1 MQTTEVSETR
11 MMRDIERIA
20 LWTESAPEV
29 GYSRP
34 TFSPAWKGAREYV
47 IEEAERAGCS
57 VRTDPAGNLHARP
70 HGLPWSE
77 PAWLCGSHLD
87 AVPSGGKYDG
97 VVGVVVALETL
108 RANPGAAVELVV
120 FAEEEGATFGVAML
134 GSRAWAGTIEADRL
148 LRLRN
153 RSGID
158 FEAAGTPFG
167 VAADKLARADF
178 GFPLERYKG
187 MIEVHIE
194 QGPGLWNKG
203 LAVAVVTT
211 VSGRRQYAGRFSG
224 VANHAGSTSMADR
237 LDALAGAAEFVL
249 ALEQLARELHDRTG
263 SATITT
269 GALTVTPNAV
279 NVIPGAADFMLDFR
293 SCSNDALAS
302 GDAAIRRLL
311 SDIGGK
317 RRLGT
322 EIDCFEA
329 LPALPFDAG
338 LCGRLRRAAASLGI
352 PLPDASSGALHDSAI
367 LAPFLPAAMLFVAS
381 RDGISHN
388 PAEWSRPEDIAAA
401 ARIVAAAVG

>member
-1 MQTTEVSETR
+1 MHTNGVSGMR

-20 LWTESAPEV
+20 VWIESAPEV
-29 GYSRP
+29 GYCRP
-34 TFSPAWKGAREYV
+34 TFSAAWKGARDYV

-57 VRTDPAGNLHARP
+57 VRTDPAGNVHARP
-70 HGLPWSE
+70 GGLDWNE

-97 VVGVVVALETL
+97 IVGVAAALEIL
-108 RANPGAAVELVV
+108 RAKPDAAVELVV
-120 FAEEEGATFGVAML
+120 FVEEEGTAFGVAML

-148 LRLRN
+148 LKLRN

-158 FEAAGTPFG
+158 FEAAGKAFG
-167 VAADKLARADF
+167 VAPDKLAPADF
-178 GFPLERYKG
+178 GFALDRYKG

-194 QGPGLWNKG
+194 QGAGLWKKG
-203 LAVAVVTT
+203 LPVAVVTT
-211 VSGRRQYAGRFSG
+211 VNGRRQYAGRFSG
-224 VANHAGSTSMADR
+224 VPNHAGSTSMADR
-237 LDALAGAAEFVL
+237 FDALAGAAELVL
-249 ALEQLARELHDRTG
+249 GLEELARELHGRYG
-263 SATITT
+263 STTITT
-269 GALTVTPNAV
+269 GALTVAPNAL
-279 NVIPGAADFMLDFR
+279 NVVPGAADFMLDFR

-302 GDAAIRRLL
+302 GDATIRRLL
-311 SDIGGK
+311 SAIGEE

-322 EIDCFEA
+322 EIECFEA
-329 LPALPFDAG
+329 LPALKFDSG
-338 LCGRLRRAAASLGI
+338 VCERLRRAAASLGI

-401 ARIVAAAVG
+401 ARIVAAAVS